1 GDDGDAGDVVA
12 AVDAE
17 ALPPRRLDLAAP
29 ARVGRCV
36 VPAQRAEAPL
46 ELLGRMAA
54 ERGDAAAGSRDHR
67 REAAAD
73 VDMQAHRSLG
83 LRQRHHDHVPEVRH
97 LDADRGDR
105 IAAREAV
112 DVRLDLAREV
122 GALEGAA
129 RQGEGA
135 EPQPVA
141 LGVVDRHQLLGD
153 EGPQDV
159 QRRARHQVERLR
171 DRLHA
176 HRRLGAAEQA
186 QDGDGAG
193 DGGNGSWRHDCI
205 CTTIDFSVQRG
216 VIGGASS
223 AMKKLTDFTSY
234 ADAQANFA
242 SARLWELFD
251 GDRER
256 LNIAHECID
265 RHVAKE
271 SRGEKAAV
279 IVVKAGGGEEILSYR
294 RISEDSARFAHWLV
308 AKGVAPGDRV
318 AIKLEPSRAFYAAV
332 FGAMKAGAIAVPLF
346 TLFGPD
352 GVKLRVEDC
361 KPKLLIEDD
370 AFLKQ
375 LSAFPAI
382 FEPNTRAGDLAIF
395 QYTSGTTR
403 ELPEAVKHT
412 HRAIVTVMVAALY
425 GTGLRPGDR
434 FICPSSPAWGHGL
447 WHGTLAPLAMGLTI
461 GCYAGKF
468 DAPRLLQALE
478 EHRFTN
484 ISAAATHY
492 RMMRVSGAA
501 AKHRY
506 FLEKTSFTGEP
517 IDSETATFCEA
528 TFGRPMCSMYGTTE
542 IGVILVSYPGAPDFV
557 VKPGSLGKAIPG
569 GRVEV
574 QDAEGKP
581 CPTGVT
587 GEMKVWRR
595 DKWIATK
602 DLG

>member
-1 GDDGDAGDVVA
+1 
-12 AVDAE
+12 
-17 ALPPRRLDLAAP
+17 
-29 ARVGRCV
+29 
-36 VPAQRAEAPL
+36 
-46 ELLGRMAA
+46 
-54 ERGDAAAGSRDHR
+54 
-67 REAAAD
+67 
-73 VDMQAHRSLG
+73 
-83 LRQRHHDHVPEVRH
+83 
-97 LDADRGDR
+97 
-105 IAAREAV
+105 
-112 DVRLDLAREV
+112 
-122 GALEGAA
+122 
-129 RQGEGA
+129 
-135 EPQPVA
+135 
-141 LGVVDRHQLLGD
+141 
-153 EGPQDV
+153 
-159 QRRARHQVERLR
+159 
-171 DRLHA
+171 
-176 HRRLGAAEQA
+176 
-186 QDGDGAG
+186 
-193 DGGNGSWRHDCI
+193 
-205 CTTIDFSVQRG
+205 
-216 VIGGASS
+216 
-223 AMKKLTDFTSY
+223 MKKLTDFTSY

-279 IVVKAGGGEEILSYR
+279 IVVKAGAGEEILSYR

-332 FGAMKAGAIAVPLF
+332 FGAMKAAAIAVPLF

-352 GVKLRVEDC
+352 SVKLRVEDC

-370 AFLKQ
+370 AFLEE

-382 FEPNTRAGDLAIF
+382 FEPSTRADDLAIF

-468 DAPRLLQALE
+468 EAPRLLQALE

-501 AKHRY
+501 PKHRY

-557 VKPGSLGKAIPG
+557 VKPGSLGKPIPG

-574 QDAEGKP
+574 RDPEGKP
-581 CPTGVT
+581 CPPGVT

-602 DLG
+602 DLGRTDEDGTFFHGGRADDVIISAGWTMSAIEIEDAVLKHPDVREVGAIGVPDKLRGQVVKAFVVTDRKGDDHFTKEIQDLVRARLSQHEYPRVIEFVTELPKTPAGKVNRKILRTRERTNVG